1 MSESRI
7 PAFRRCV
14 MVGGTIV
21 SLITPTAVAADAKDA
36 GPAARPSIE
45 KKFGVTLP
53 DEVRLVPE
61 PLPAGQTEP
70 SFKFRGTKGWMWTPQ
85 QYLAEIP
92 TLVRL
97 EMNFLMN
104 CYGSMCD
111 IEHYKWGHPE
121 CNRWWEPLP
130 AAKKQAYEKVVG
142 ACRERGILF
151 CFSMN
156 PNLGAKRFVTSKDPK
171 SIDALWRHYAWMQG
185 LGVKW
190 FSVCLD
196 DIRRGIDAKDQA
208 RCVNAIFDRLRAADP
223 EAQMIF
229 CPTFYWGVADKPA
242 AKRYLTTIATDLH
255 KDAYVFWTGPKVVTP
270 TITRSQAEAYKR
282 CVKHRLFVW
291 DNYPVNDNHPTMHL
305 GPVTGR
311 APDLREAVDGYMANP
326 LCTQNEINRIPL
338 TTMADYAYNAAA
350 YDPARSIGQAIA
362 HLAETPA
369 QRLALKDLVELYP
382 GMLIVAKGPNWNPVL
397 AQFDRITKAP
407 HARHLADLYVRHVAD
422 VAERVEKAFPG
433 RFGPAVRTIRADLD
447 KIRARHRGKYGEKVN
462 AGERQP
468 SL

>member
-1 MSESRI
+1 MLDPRTTV
-7 PAFRRCV
+7 FRRRV
-14 MVGGTIV
+14 VIGGLIV
-21 SLITPTAVAADAKDA
+21 SLIGQYVSAADGKKP
-36 GPAARPSIE
+36 GPATRPSIE
-45 KKFGVTLP
+45 KEFGVTLP
-53 DEVRLVPE
+53 DEVRPLPE
-61 PLPAGQTEP
+61 PLPAGRTGP
-70 SFKFRGTKGWMWTPQ
+70 SFKFRGTKGWMWTPK

-92 TLVRL
+92 TLARVK
-97 EMNFLMN
+97 MNFLMN

-130 AAKKQAYEKVVG
+130 AAKKQAYEKVVRT
-142 ACRERGILF
+142 CREHNIHF

-171 SIDALWRHYAWMQG
+171 SIDALWQHYAWMQG

-208 RCVNAIFDRLRAADP
+208 RCVNVIFERLRAADP
-223 EAQMIF
+223 KAQMIF
-229 CPTFYWGVADKPA
+229 CPTFYWGTAEKPA
-242 AKRYLTTIATDLH
+242 AKRYLSTIATDLH

-270 TITRSQAEAYKR
+270 AITRPQAEAYKR
-282 CVKHRLFVW
+282 CVKHRLFIW

-311 APDLREAVDGYMANP
+311 DADLCEVVDGYMANP

-338 TTMADYAYNAAA
+338 MTMADYAYNPAA
-350 YDPARSIGQAIA
+350 YDPARSIGQSIV

-369 QRLALKDLVELYP
+369 QRQVLKDLVELYP
-382 GMLIVAKGPNWNPVL
+382 GMLLVAKGPNWNPVL
-397 AQFDRITKAP
+397 AQFDRIIKTP
-407 HARHLADLYVRHVAD
+407 HSRYLADLYLRHVAT
-422 VAERVEKAFPG
+422 VADRLSRAFPG
-433 RFGPAVRTIRADLD
+433 RFGPAGRTIRADLG
-447 KIRARHRGKYGEKVN
+447 KIKARYAGKYGAKIG
-462 AGERQP
+462 AGASQP
-468 SL
+468 PF